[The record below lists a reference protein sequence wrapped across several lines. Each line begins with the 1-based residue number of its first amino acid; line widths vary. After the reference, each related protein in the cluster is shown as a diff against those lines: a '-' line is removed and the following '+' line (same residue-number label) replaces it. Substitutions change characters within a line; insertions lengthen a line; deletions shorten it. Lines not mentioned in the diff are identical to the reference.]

1 MQGRRK
7 GFVTRSGDQLSK
19 DFGLRQAFFDNIT
32 QTPPD
37 CYTNYDEP
45 GRRIVPSRS
54 RMQRGGSPSKGG
66 ERGANGQDVPR
77 RKIPPQETPFD
88 PLRQTAI
95 IHIDDFSS
103 GFFYP
108 LYERAMAMQTA
119 KQLSVSLVNKPG
131 RLATLLTALSKAKV
145 NLRALSVMDSGDR
158 GTLRFVPDDADTAKG
173 VLEKSNLRFDT
184 GDVLLADVP
193 NQPGAFRNICE
204 KLAAE
209 HLNIDYA
216 YCSFNYR
223 GGGAMAVI
231 KVNDL
236 AKAQRV
242 LSENG
247 ATSRRT
253 RQGRRPVHSR

>member
-1 MQGRRK
+1 
-7 GFVTRSGDQLSK
+7 
-19 DFGLRQAFFDNIT
+19 
-32 QTPPD
+32 
-37 CYTNYDEP
+37 
-45 GRRIVPSRS
+45 
-54 RMQRGGSPSKGG
+54 
-66 ERGANGQDVPR
+66 
-77 RKIPPQETPFD
+77 
-88 PLRQTAI
+88 
-95 IHIDDFSS
+95 
-103 GFFYP
+103 
-108 LYERAMAMQTA
+108 MQTA

-131 RLATLLTALSKAKV
+131 RLATLLTALSKEKV
-145 NLRALSVMDSGDR
+145 NLRALSVMDSSDR
-158 GTLRFVPDDADTAKG
+158 GTLRFVPDDADAAKE

-184 GDVLLADVP
+184 SDVLLADVP

-216 YCSFNYR
+216 YCSFNC
-223 GGGAMAVI
+223 GGARAGAMAVI

-247 ATSRRT
+247 TTSRRT